1 MGNRRVLVDTSA
13 WIVSFKKKA
22 NDELKEFLKHSLQE
36 GTVATNELIVLEL
49 LQGCKNRKEFQN
61 LKLRLESLD
70 RVEITKGT
78 WERTFSLGFSLK
90 RKGITIPTVYLVIA
104 CLAMENDCFL
114 LHHDKHF
121 AMMRS
126 YSSLRIIDF
135 LEKKRNKF

>member
-1 MGNRRVLVDTSA
+1 MRNRRVLVDTSV
-13 WIVSFKKKA
+13 WIVSFKKKG

-36 GTVATNELIVLEL
+36 GTVATNELIVLEF
-49 LQGCKNRKEFQN
+49 LQGCKSRKEFQN
-61 LKLRLESLD
+61 LKMRLESLD

-90 RKGITIPTVYLVIA
+90 RKGIIVPTVDLVIA
-104 CLAMENDCFL
+104 CVAIENDCFL

-126 YSSLRIIDF
+126 YSSLRAIDF
-135 LEKKRNKF
+135 LGKKENKL